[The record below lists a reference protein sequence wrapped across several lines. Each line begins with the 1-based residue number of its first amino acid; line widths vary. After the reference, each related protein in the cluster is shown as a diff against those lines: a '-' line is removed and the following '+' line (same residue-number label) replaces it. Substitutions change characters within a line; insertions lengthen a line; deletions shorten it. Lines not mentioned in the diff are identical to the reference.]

1 MATTISTIH
10 SLTNLSEGGF
20 VPGNSYSGDNI
31 YGGNA
36 MVNSGELVLNRSQQ
50 NNLANA
56 LQGGP
61 QGLDL
66 RAVVSGEQ
74 IVLVANRSLKRRG
87 KGELVTWK

>member
-1 MATTISTIH
+1 MTWKFWNKKSKNKNTSPEPSEATFAGPKFKI
-10 SLTNLSEGGF
+10 LVADF
-20 VPGNSYSGDNI
+20 YDNI
-31 YGGNA
+31 SNCGA
-36 MVNSGELVLNRSQQ
+36 

-61 QGLDL
+61 QGLNL